1 MAAIEFDILQYMSG
15 LTGFTFDKAVLTRI
29 ALKRGV
35 DEVTEYEELT
45 EKDEDLITADLLL
58 TAYLSPTVWA
68 SFNQSHGSYKK
79 GIGSQTMYNKEE
91 ILDFLRKIYEL
102 YDDPM
107 LEKVPDN
114 SATIFFRNDICED

>member
-1 MAAIEFDILQYMSG
+1 MAAIEFDILQFMSG

-35 DEVTEYEELT
+35 DEVTEYDELS

-68 SFNQSHGSYKK
+68 SFDQSHGSYKK
-79 GIGSQTMYNKEE
+79 GVGSQTMYNKEE
-91 ILDFLRKIYEL
+91 ILDFLRRIYEK
-102 YDDPM
+102 YKDPM
-107 LEKVPDN
+107 LDKVPDN
-114 SATIFFRNDICED
+114 SATIFFRNDI

>member
-58 TAYLSPTVWA
+58 TAYLSPTVWS

-107 LEKVPDN
+107 LAKVPDN

>member
-29 ALKRGV
+29 ALERCV
-35 DEVTEYEELT
+35 ADVTEYAQLT
-45 EKDEDLITADLLL
+45 KRDRDLITADLLL

-68 SFNQSHGSYKK
+68 SFDQSHGSYKK

-91 ILDFLRKIYEL
+91 IYNYLYNIYSQYEDEKLEEL
-102 YDDPM
+102 
-107 LEKVPDN
+107 PDN
-114 SATIFFRNDICED
+114 SAHVFFRNDI

>member
-107 LEKVPDN
+107 LAKVPDN

>member
-35 DEVTEYEELT
+35 NEVTEFEELT

-58 TAYLSPTVWA
+58 TAYLSPTIWA

-107 LEKVPDN
+107 LAKVPDN
-114 SATIFFRNDICED
+114 SATIFFRNDI